1 MATSGY
7 KYKGYDLEEYLSKTS
22 PYNSTLKGAV
32 FQDGTYY
39 QPTSSTTYGVKNAPG
54 MGLDDVWGTRFAA
67 NINSSYKINGDGFSF
82 AIKGSCPTGS
92 NTSTVSFS
100 NATAWVKWD
109 YTNGLQY
116 KDGSSGSW
124 ITLPNTRNTTHI
136 IAEIVGGGGG
146 GGGPAI
152 NEASNYKNNSFASGG
167 GGAGG
172 GYISAVIDLTE
183 SGEIVLTKGSG
194 GQPGTVGKDAD
205 GGNGSE
211 GGGSY
216 VKTSGGATI
225 AYARGGYGG
234 KGATIKT
241 GSSVG
246 GAWSGTGAYDTSHFT
261 TPDNSYAHWTG
272 RCLGGAGK
280 AGVGDNESG
289 FKVGSAGASPSSVA
303 SYLLVGKPSTSG
315 GAGGSTTNK
324 GSLVV
329 LSGGGGGGAS
339 YKGNGGKGAFLY
351 YSGSNRYA
359 GGNDGIGPGGGGGG
373 GCSGRYDTGWSYY
386 KGFAGADGY
395 IGILYETSR
404 LT

>member
-7 KYKGYDLEEYLSKTS
+7 KYKGYDLEEYLSKTA
-22 PYNSTLKGAV
+22 PYDSTLKGAV

-39 QPTSSTTYGVKNAPG
+39 RPTSTTKYGVKNTPM
-54 MGLDDVWGTRFAA
+54 MGLNDVWGTRFAA
-67 NINSSYKINGDGFSF
+67 AINASYHTKGKGPSF

-92 NTSTVSFS
+92 NTNTKSFS
-100 NATAWVKWD
+100 SSTAWVKW
-109 YTNGLQY
+109 TSGTGLQY
-116 KDGSSGSW
+116 KDGSGSW
-124 ITLPNTRNTTHI
+124 QTISNTKNTTHI

-152 NEASNYKNNSFASGG
+152 NEAANYKNNSFASGG
-167 GGAGG
+167 GGQGG
-172 GYISAVIDLTE
+172 CYISAVIDLTE
-183 SGEIVLTKGSG
+183 SGEIVLTRGSG
-194 GQPGTVGKDAD
+194 GQPGTVGQDAN

-234 KGATIKT
+234 KGAKIKT

-246 GAWSGTGAYDTSHFT
+246 GDWTAYGKYDPSHFT
-261 TPDNSYAHWTG
+261 TPDNSYSMWVG
-272 RCLGGAGK
+272 RCLGGAGQK
-280 AGVGDNESG
+280 GVGDNESG
-289 FKVGSAGASPSSVA
+289 FKVGTAGDPPSTGGA
-303 SYLLVGKPSTSG
+303 FLLVSKPSTRG
-315 GAGGSTTNK
+315 GAGGSTTSAGK
-324 GSLVV
+324 LVV